1 MSFASPAWLWV
12 LLALP
17 VLVALALWVARRD
30 QARLLRLVD
39 RPLWARVLR
48 RPHARWQALRQ
59 VLLVIGAAGLI
70 VALARPQWGVVRE
83 KVEREGVDIVLVLDT
98 SGSMATPDV
107 APNRFFLARAALTN
121 LVARLEGDRFAL
133 LAFEG
138 DAYPLVPLTLDAD
151 ALGLFLDTLE
161 PGLVPNPGS
170 ALGGGLAR
178 GLDLFVDAK
187 RRNRVVVLVSDGEDL
202 EGDVQAAVDKAK
214 QAGVVVHAVGVGTEA
229 GQPVPDFD
237 REGRQVGFKKDAQ
250 GAVVVSR
257 LHPETLAAMA
267 AGTGGR
273 VFRITPADTSL
284 ADLASAIEA
293 LEQRGLAR
301 EFAYRRKERFQI
313 PLGIGLT
320 AFALALLVP
329 WPPWPVRWSRRQPK
343 PAAAARAVA
352 ALALALWTLGATSAQ
367 AAETGSALDELL
379 LRPRRYTSRG
389 QGDYAKGQHPD
400 ALKAFEQAAGARPND
415 PRAKFNLADGLY
427 KNGRFGEAAELW
439 RALGQD
445 ARTPLAGPS
454 RFNLGNS
461 LYNQKDYAG
470 AVQAYREAL
479 QALPG
484 DEPTRRN
491 LELALRAL
499 LEQQQQQQKQQQD
512 QQNQDQKQQQD
523 QNQKQQGQPQ
533 QQNQKQQGTQQQPKP
548 QSEQERE
555 QQRYQKEAGMP
566 KERAMQLLEALQ
578 RNERDQQKKR
588 LAAKARRRPG
598 QDW

>member
-1 MSFASPAWLWV
+1 MSFANPAWLWA

-17 VLVALALWVARRD
+17 ALALVALWTRRRD
-30 QARLLRLVD
+30 RARLARFVD
-39 RPLWARVLR
+39 RPLWPRVTRQPAARWGVLR
-48 RPHARWQALRQ
+48 EAL
-59 VLLVIGAAGLI
+59 LLAGAVGLI
-70 VALARPQWGVVRE
+70 LALARPQWGIVRE
-83 KVEREGVDIVLVLDT
+83 QVEREGVDIVLVLDT

-107 APNRFFLARAALTN
+107 APNRFFLARAALAN

-170 ALGGGLAR
+170 SLGGGLAR
-178 GLDLFVDAK
+178 GLELFVDAE

-202 EGDVQAAVDKAK
+202 EGDVQSAVDKAK
-214 QAGVVVHAVGVGTEA
+214 QAGVIVHTVGVGTEA

-250 GAVVVSR
+250 GTVVVSR
-257 LHPETLAAMA
+257 LHPETLAAIA
-267 AGTGGR
+267 QGTGGR
-273 VFRITPADTSL
+273 AFRITPSDTSL
-284 ADLASAIEA
+284 KDLASAIEA

-301 EFAYRRKERFQI
+301 EFAYRRKERFQV
-313 PLGIGLT
+313 PLGIGL
-320 AFALALLVP
+320 ASLALALLLP
-329 WPPWPVRWSRRQPK
+329 LPPWPARWRLRRAGAARG
-343 PAAAARAVA
+343 AAALVA
-352 ALALALWTLGATSAQ
+352 LLLWPCAAD
-367 AAETGSALDELL
+367 AAETGRALDELL

-389 QGDYAKGQHPD
+389 QDDYAKGQHPD
-400 ALKAFEQAAGARPND
+400 ALRAFERAAGARPND

-445 ARTPLAGPS
+445 SRAPLAGPS

-461 LYNQKDYAG
+461 LYNQKDYPG
-470 AVQAYREAL
+470 AVRAYRDAL
-479 QALPG
+479 QVLPN
-484 DEPTRRN
+484 DEATRRN

-499 LEQQQQQQKQQQD
+499 LEQQQQQQQQQQN
-512 QQNQDQKQQQD
+512 QQNQDQREQQD
-523 QNQKQQGQPQ
+523 QKSQGQPQ
-533 QQNQKQQGTQQQPKP
+533 QDPQRNPKPQGGPQQPRP

-555 QQRYQKEAGMP
+555 QQRFQKEAGMP

>member
-1 MSFASPAWLWV
+1 MSFASPGWLWALWV
-12 LLALP
+12 LP
-17 VLVALALWVARRD
+17 ALAVLTLWIARRD

-39 RPLWARVLR
+39 RPLWSRVTR
-48 RPHARWQALRQ
+48 QPPARWQVLRPAL
-59 VLLVIGAAGLI
+59 LGLGALGLML
-70 VALARPQWGVVRE
+70 ALARPQWGVVRE
-83 KVEREGVDIVLVLDT
+83 KVEREGVDIVLVLDS

-107 APNRFFLARAALTN
+107 APSRFFLARAALTN

-178 GLDLFVDAK
+178 GLDLFVDAE

-214 QAGVVVHAVGVGTEA
+214 QAGVIVHTVGVGTEA

-250 GAVVVSR
+250 GTVVVSR
-257 LHPETLAAMA
+257 LHTETLAAIA
-267 AGTGGR
+267 EGTGGR

-284 ADLASAIEA
+284 SDLASAIEA

-301 EFAYRRKERFQI
+301 EFAYRRKERFQV
-313 PLGIGLT
+313 PLGLGL
-320 AFALALLVP
+320 AALTLGLLLP
-329 WPPWPVRWSRRQPK
+329 LPPWPRRWRR
-343 PAAAARAVA
+343 AATRSARGLGAAVLVLLTAWPARAH
-352 ALALALWTLGATSAQ
+352 
-367 AAETGSALDELL
+367 AAETGGVLDELL
-379 LRPRRYTSRG
+379 LRPRRYTARG
-389 QGDYAKGQHPD
+389 QDDYKKGQHPD
-400 ALKAFEQAAGARPND
+400 ALKAFEQAAGARPHD
-415 PRAKFNLADGLY
+415 PSAKFNLADGLY

-445 ARTPLAGPS
+445 ARAPLAGPA

-461 LYNQKDYAG
+461 LYNQKDYPG
-470 AVQAYREAL
+470 AVRAYRDALELLPNDEA
-479 QALPG
+479 
-484 DEPTRRN
+484 TRRN

-499 LEQQQQQQKQQQD
+499 LEQQQQQQKQDQQKQD
-512 QQNQDQKQQQD
+512 QQPQQEQKQGQSQDQSKPQPKQEQR
-523 QNQKQQGQPQ
+523 G
-533 QQNQKQQGTQQQPKP
+533 GQQQPRP